1 MRAFALGL
9 LMAATACLPGYAAEP
24 DGPANLIDKTEAVR
38 IGVQGLIS
46 ARPSDTNARKI
57 QKDALLDY
65 YAVPDQKLLWVNDK
79 GLTERARLVMAEIA
93 RADDYGLRTSDYKLP
108 DADAFN
114 PTELGAK
121 DWLAEAEAQLSIA
134 VLDYAKDARGGRLEP
149 LRLSKNLDPTLA
161 LPDPSEVLAVI
172 AIRSDPGAY
181 LRSFQPDQ
189 PQFEALRQK
198 LIQLRGG
205 KTEETKPAVVIT
217 IPDGPA
223 LKFGMQHE
231 HVALL
236 RARLDIPEGENP
248 AKFDDA
254 VLDAVRQFQASNGTA
269 ADGVVGA
276 GTRRVLN
283 GGQRQQKAVGSE
295 TRIRQVL
302 VNMERWRWLPHD
314 LGPFYVTVNIPE
326 FTMRVIEDDAPIH
339 TARVV
344 VGKRNTQTPVIQDE
358 METIVF
364 NPYWNVPNS
373 IKNEEIAPYFGQ
385 GGGGFFGGGWDTS
398 VLKRHG
404 LRLKYGSRIIDPDTV
419 DWSRHDL
426 RSFDLVQPPGPGNV
440 LGKVKFLFPNSHDVY
455 MHDTTQKHLFNNA
468 VRAESHGCMRVQNPD
483 QLAQIL
489 LSRDKNWNR
498 AQLDSVW
505 HGRDDNPIALDQKIP
520 VYVTYFTLRV
530 NDDGSFS
537 SFNDLYGHDAR
548 MLAALDGKG
557 YAPEAFGDAAV
568 AANQWTSTAPV
579 RRYRPGRNS
588 GGADFA
594 RSLFGF

>member
-1 MRAFALGL
+1 MRAIALGL
-9 LMAATACLPGYAAEP
+9 LIAAATGLPAFGAEP
-24 DGPANLIDKTEAVR
+24 DGPANLIDETEAVR
-38 IGVQGLIS
+38 IGVQGVLA
-46 ARPSDTNARKI
+46 ARPADTDARRA

-65 YAVPDQKLLWVNDK
+65 YAVPAQKLLWVNDK
-79 GLTERARLVMAEIA
+79 GLTERAKLVIAEIA
-93 RADDYGLRTSDYKLP
+93 KADDYGLRASDYKLP
-108 DADAFN
+108 EADSFN
-114 PTELGAK
+114 PSELGAK
-121 DWLAEAEAQLSIA
+121 DWLADAEATLSAA

-149 LRLSKNLDPTLA
+149 VRLSKNLDPTLA
-161 LPDPSEVLAVI
+161 LPDPSEVLASI

-198 LIQLRGG
+198 LIELRGG
-205 KTEETKPAVVIT
+205 SVAEEATPAVVT
-217 IPDGPA
+217 IPDGPT
-223 LKFGMQHE
+223 LKFGMEHE
-231 HVALL
+231 QVALL
-236 RARLDIPEGENP
+236 RTRLDVPQGENP
-248 AKFDDA
+248 ARYDEV
-254 VLDAVRQFQASNGTA
+254 VLAAVRQFQASNGIA
-269 ADGVVGA
+269 ADGIVGG
-276 GTRRVLN
+276 GTRRILN
-283 GGQRQQKAVGSE
+283 GGPRQKPVGAE
-295 TRIRQVL
+295 TRIRQIL

-314 LGPFYVTVNIPE
+314 LGSFYVTVNIPE
-326 FTMRVIEDDAPIH
+326 FTLRVVEEGTPIH

-344 VGKRNTQTPVIQDE
+344 VGKRHTQTPVIQDE

-373 IKNEEIAPYFGQ
+373 IKNEEIAPYFG
-385 GGGGFFGGGWDTS
+385 GGGGFFGGFDTS

-483 QLAQIL
+483 KLAEIL
-489 LSRDKNWNR
+489 LARDKSWSR
-498 AQLDSVW
+498 SQLDSVW
-505 HGRDDNPIALDQKIP
+505 HGPDDNPIALDQKIP

-530 NDDGSFS
+530 NEDGSFS
-537 SFNDLYGHDAR
+537 SFNDLYGHDPR

-557 YAPEAFGDAAV
+557 YVPDESFGDAAV
-568 AANQWTSTAPV
+568 AGGQWTSPSPV
-579 RRYRPGRNS
+579 RRYRPGRS
-588 GGADFA
+588 SPGADFA